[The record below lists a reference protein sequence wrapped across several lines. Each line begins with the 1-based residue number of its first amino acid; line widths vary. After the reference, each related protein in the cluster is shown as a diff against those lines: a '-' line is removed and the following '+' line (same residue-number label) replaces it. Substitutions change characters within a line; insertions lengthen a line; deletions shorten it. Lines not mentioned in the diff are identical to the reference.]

1 MGLKIV
7 PFLTAPIF
15 FTRVYG
21 LRQKESIFPPYPTAF
36 NIFMFMQLL
45 GVSSVYYDI
54 YIDYDR

>member
-7 PFLTAPIF
+7 PFFTAPIF
-15 FTRVYG
+15 FSSLWFKTKREY
-21 LRQKESIFPPYPTAF
+21 IPPYPTAF